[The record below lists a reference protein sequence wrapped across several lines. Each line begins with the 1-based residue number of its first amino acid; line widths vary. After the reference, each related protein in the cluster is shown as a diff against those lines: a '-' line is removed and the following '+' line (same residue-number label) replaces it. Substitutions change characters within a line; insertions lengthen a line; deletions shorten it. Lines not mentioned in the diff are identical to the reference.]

1 VWEICYNLDMKRD
14 TNAFYFS
21 PYTIQRFERIQF
33 QLDQLEPEAPS
44 QALVVPGSPI
54 PERNIVVFPGSFNP
68 PTAAHIALLQQ
79 AWQFARVH
87 GLMRI
92 YAALST
98 HITDKERVQR
108 PLLLDRINLLET
120 VLSKHVRHTG
130 IMLFNRGLYVE
141 QAEAVHRAFPQV
153 TTLYFLIGFD
163 KIVQIFDPHYYQD
176 RDAALDELFELAD
189 FFVAPRGEGGPEV
202 LGMLLDRPENRRYA
216 GHVHNFSM
224 NATYRDISSTRIRE
238 GVASHEMEIPSE
250 VRRFIRETHV
260 YEPPLERE
268 DGSQIDQY
276 GERIK
281 VIESTLKSM
290 NVEK

>member
-1 VWEICYNLDMKRD
+1 MSRA
-14 TNAFYFS
+14 TNAIHFS
-21 PYTIQRFERIQF
+21 SYTIQRFRQIQSL
-33 QLDQLEPEAPS
+33 LDQLDPEASS

-54 PERNIVVFPGSFNP
+54 LERKIIVFPGSFNP
-68 PTAAHIALLQQ
+68 PTTAHLALLKQ

-87 GLMRI
+87 RPMQI

-108 PLLLDRINLLET
+108 PSLLDRINLLET
-120 VLSKHVRHTG
+120 VLHNHVRSTG

-141 QAEAVHRAFPQV
+141 QAEAVHRAFTQV
-153 TTLYFLIGFD
+153 TTFYFLIGFD
-163 KIVQIFDPHYYQD
+163 KIVQIFDPHYYKN
-176 RDAALDELFELAD
+176 RDAALHELFELAD
-189 FFVAPRGEGGPEV
+189 FLVAPRGEGGPEEIQ
-202 LGMLLDRPENRRYA
+202 MLLDRPENRRYA
-216 GHVHNFSM
+216 GHVHDFPM
-224 NATYRDISSTRIRE
+224 DAHYRDISSTRIRE
-238 GVASHEMEIPSE
+238 GIAAYEMEIPSE

-268 DGSQIDQY
+268 DGSQFDQY

-281 VIESTLKSM
+281 VIESALRSM